1 MVLFLGTGVVALLQQ
16 LLHGT
21 LIYAGCDQ
29 GQTADGHQHQQRAD
43 SGDIEQVAA
52 AYAHGGEQ
60 RYGGQHTQHHAHGDE
75 PGMGVLVFPLPLAD
89 HALHAVLRFKGF
101 FLQEPVLLGFCTC
114 PQKDAHGQRHQTQ
127 QHAQTDAAGGIFGD
141 VEALHLAHAG
151 QQQQRHR
158 GDDAQQHGEGHLG
171 CGGPPA
177 GQVVGGLAHGHAAQG
192 RVAVLGRGA
201 GGFLLQLVLQQE
213 VGGDTEQ
220 AAHHHDLIHIGHGLC
235 ALPFGYGLAGDAQ
248 LLGQVLLAPACLFPQ
263 GHDLV
268 S

>member
-1 MVLFLGTGVVALLQQ
+1 
-16 LLHGT
+16 
-21 LIYAGCDQ
+21 
-29 GQTADGHQHQQRAD
+29 
-43 SGDIEQVAA
+43 
-52 AYAHGGEQ
+52 
-60 RYGGQHTQHHAHGDE
+60 
-75 PGMGVLVFPLPLAD
+75 MGVLVFPLPLAD

-127 QHAQTDAAGGIFGD
+127 QHAQPDARGGIFGD
-141 VEALHLAHAG
+141 VEALYLAHAG
-151 QQQQRHR
+151 QQDQRDR
-158 GDDAQQHGEGHLG
+158 GDDAQ
-171 CGGPPA
+171 GG
-177 GQVVGGLAHGHAAQG
+177 GYGDLRRGGLTQGQIGGGLLHGDAAQG
-192 RVAVLGRGA
+192 RVVVLGRGA
-201 GGFLLQLVLQQE
+201 GRFLLQFVLQQE
-213 VGGDTEQ
+213 VGGDAEQ